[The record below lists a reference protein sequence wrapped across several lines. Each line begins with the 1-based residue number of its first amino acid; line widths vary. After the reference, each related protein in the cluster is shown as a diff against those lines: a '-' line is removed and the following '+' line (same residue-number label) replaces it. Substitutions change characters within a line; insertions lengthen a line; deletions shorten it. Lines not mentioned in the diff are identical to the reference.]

1 MTFPRMMLAG
11 AALTLLA
18 AVPAAAESYAE
29 MFPALANDPEM
40 AEVNELLG
48 DLDFRLGTVDLAE
61 ANAGLDLGQDYYFLG
76 PLDSAYVLETLWD
89 NPPGAPVLGMV
100 FPTDRTPLHDGWG
113 MVLEYEAMGYVSD
126 EDAEGYD
133 YAALLAEM
141 QADTRSEN
149 KWRQDNGYEAIEL
162 VGWAEPPSYDRDG
175 RKLYWAQE
183 LRFGDSA
190 PNTVNYEIRALG
202 RHGVLIMNMIASM
215 DQLAD
220 VRAAAPDL
228 LGMVAYDEGSRYT
241 DFDPSVD
248 KVAAVGIGGLIA
260 GKVAAKAGL
269 LAVALAFLKKGFIL
283 LLLPLFWLKNVFTGR
298 KATSA

>member
-1 MTFPRMMLAG
+1 MKFSKMTFAG
-11 AALTLLA
+11 AALALLA
-18 AVPAAAESYAE
+18 ALPAAADSYAE
-29 MFPALANDPEM
+29 MFPELANDAEM
-40 AEVNELLG
+40 ADVNELLAG
-48 DLDFRLGTVDLAE
+48 LDFRRGTVSLGE
-61 ANAGLDLGQDYYFLG
+61 ANASLDLGENYYFLG
-76 PLDSAYVLETLWD
+76 PVDAAYVLETLWE

-126 EDAEGYD
+126 EDAVGYD
-133 YAALLAEM
+133 YDALLTEM
-141 QADTRSEN
+141 QVDTASQN
-149 KWRQDNGYEAIEL
+149 DWRLENGYESIEL
-162 VGWAEPPSYDRDG
+162 VGWAEPPRYDQVG

-202 RHGVLIMNMIASM
+202 RHGVLIMNMVASM
-215 DQLAD
+215 DQIGD

-228 LGMVAYDEGSRYT
+228 LTMVAYDEGSRYS
-241 DFDPSVD
+241 DFDPSMD

-283 LLLPLFWLKNVFTGR
+283 LLLPLFWLKNMFTR
-298 KATSA
+298 KPTSA